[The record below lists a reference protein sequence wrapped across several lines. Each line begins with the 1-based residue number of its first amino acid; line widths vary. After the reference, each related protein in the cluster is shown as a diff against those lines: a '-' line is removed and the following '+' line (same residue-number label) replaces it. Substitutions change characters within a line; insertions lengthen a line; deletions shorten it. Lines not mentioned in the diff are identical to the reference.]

1 MVCLMID
8 IDHFK
13 RFNDEFGHDAG
24 DVVMQYVAQIVIDTV
39 GEAGS
44 AYRFGGEEFTVL
56 LPGMTEAA
64 GFEFAEQLRTRI
76 ATAPLS
82 HRGRILGSVAVSI
95 GVASAPAGGTVPTL
109 LTRADGAL
117 LNAKASRAQHNGI
130 GRTVDPGR
138 CGGGRIGRSPG
149 CPGPFLHRCLA

>member
-1 MVCLMID
+1 
-8 IDHFK
+8 
-13 RFNDEFGHDAG
+13 
-24 DVVMQYVAQIVIDTV
+24 MQYVAQIVIDTV

-64 GFEFAEQLRTRI
+64 GFEFAEQLRTKI
-76 ATAPLS
+76 GTAPLS

-109 LTRADGAL
+109 LTRADAAL
-117 LNAKASRAQHNGI
+117 LNAKA
-130 GRTVDPGR
+130 
-138 CGGGRIGRSPG
+138 GGRNMTVSASKLILSEARD
-149 CPGPFLHRCLA
+149 LA